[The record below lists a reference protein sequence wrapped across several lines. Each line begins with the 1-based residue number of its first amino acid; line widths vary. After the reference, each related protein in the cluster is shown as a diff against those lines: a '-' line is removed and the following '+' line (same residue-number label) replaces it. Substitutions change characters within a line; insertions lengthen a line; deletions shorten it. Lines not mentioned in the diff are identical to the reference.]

1 MVSKNLQMHSIAPDY
16 LSVRIYLLWDIIYMY
31 ISIFFF
37 FLLLVIVV
45 SFDGSEYE
53 IGKCYVLISGKEA
66 WSRSGG
72 RAA

>member
-1 MVSKNLQMHSIAPDY
+1 MC
-16 LSVRIYLLWDIIYMY
+16 IY
-31 ISIFFF
+31 IFFF

>member
-1 MVSKNLQMHSIAPDY
+1 MRY
-16 LSVRIYLLWDIIYMY
+16 YIYVYIYF
-31 ISIFFF
+31 SF